1 MRNNIITILD
11 DDCETI
17 TPSPNN
23 TTLTL
28 TNTDEPSDCVVVP
41 APTIHS
47 SITPSTSKPIKI
59 NPNKPNY
66 EALRPLFG

>member
-28 TNTDEPSDCVVVP
+28 TNTDESSDYVVVP
-41 APTIHS
+41 VRYHVFSFIDLNLMKDS
-47 SITPSTSKPIKI
+47 LVVCNS
-59 NPNKPNY
+59 
-66 EALRPLFG
+66 